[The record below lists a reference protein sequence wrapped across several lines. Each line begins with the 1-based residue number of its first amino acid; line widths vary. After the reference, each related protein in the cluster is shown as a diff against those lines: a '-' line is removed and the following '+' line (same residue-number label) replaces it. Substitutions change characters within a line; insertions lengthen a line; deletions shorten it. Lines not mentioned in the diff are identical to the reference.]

1 MFVLCLKSC
10 KMFTTFIDQ
19 KASVISNLIVSL
31 MAMNNDLVKM
41 VQQE

>member
-1 MFVLCLKSC
+1 MFVLCLKSS

-31 MAMNNDLVKM
+31 MAINNDLVKM